1 MEVVMGLWTM
11 AHLYQIA
18 PTFLIM
24 AILSAIAAKLLAKS
38 KQSLKYL
45 PLRIIAVTLLVLEVA
60 KQIHSIGN
68 DGSYNLYSLPFH
80 YCSLFLY
87 LLPFHAF
94 YHGKYSYIPNAAAF
108 SCLASLTLDMLLM
121 PAVIYSDSNIKN
133 FFGGFGDFHTVF
145 FHNLVVFYFMLTIA
159 LKLYE
164 FRPKRDLK
172 IVSIF
177 LAVYVTVAAI
187 LSYSLKVNF
196 HNLYK
201 CNIGFIENVRTAAVN
216 KIGIFGTLIY
226 VSLLFILTILF
237 AYAAYFLA
245 RLIVNGINKIGKK
258 KAVQG

>member
-1 MEVVMGLWTM
+1 MGLWTM
-11 AHLYQIA
+11 THLYQIA
-18 PTFLIM
+18 PTFLVL
-24 AILSAIAAKLLAKS
+24 ALLSILLAKLLANC

-45 PLRIIAVTLLVLEVA
+45 PLQIIAVTLLVLEVG
-60 KQIHSIGN
+60 KQINSGI
-68 DGSYNLYSLPFH
+68 DGSYDLYSLPFH

-94 YHGKYSYIPNAAAF
+94 YHGKYSHITNAAAF
-108 SCLASLTLDMLLM
+108 TCLASLVLDMLLM
-121 PAVIYSDSNIKN
+121 PAVIYSDGNIRN
-133 FFGGFGDFHTVF
+133 FFGSYGDFHTVF

-164 FRPKRDLK
+164 FRPKRDMK

-187 LSYSLKVNF
+187 LSYSLEVNF
-196 HNLYK
+196 HNLYH
-201 CNIGFIENVRTAAVN
+201 CNIGFIENIRLAVIAR
-216 KIGIFGTLIY
+216 IGIFGTLLY
-226 VSLLFILTILF
+226 VTILLILTILF

-245 RLIVNGINKIGKK
+245 RLIVKGINKIGNK